1 MAEENKKGGEDE
13 VRILAFLCNWCSYAG
28 ADLAGVSRF
37 QYPPNVLDVRVMCTG
52 TISPYFVVK
61 AFQEGIDGVLI
72 AGCHIGD
79 CHYLKGNY
87 MTAKR
92 FAVLHEAL
100 KFLGLEEGRL
110 RLEWVSAAEG
120 EKYAEVIRS
129 FTEEVE
135 ALGPSPLRKKRTEV
149 VGA

>member
-1 MAEENKKGGEDE
+1 
-13 VRILAFLCNWCSYAG
+13 
-28 ADLAGVSRF
+28 
-37 QYPPNVLDVRVMCTG
+37 MCTG
-52 TISPYFVVK
+52 TISPYFVIK
-61 AFQEGIDGVLI
+61 AFQEGMDGVLI

-92 FAVLHEAL
+92 FQVLREAL

-129 FTEEVE
+129 FSEEIK
-135 ALGPSPLRKKRTEV
+135 ALGPSPLRVKSKAGAGV
-149 VGA
+149 VGR